1 MVKQSWRARKAFHW
15 LFNRR
20 CCSSITSA
28 LNVSSVVLEI
38 TYNVNKWEWLIMII
52 MMINSSYFSIGVNG
66 IRKESVQPFHDLEN
80 IHLIILLRREKIEI
94 ILLQCIPMNL
104 LINQPNHS
112 ATKYYHYYQY
122 IFKIKTYNQS
132 NIIAARIREIASV
145 HYSAKI
151 ISINCF
157 TLLLQ
162 AQSTS

>member
-38 TYNVNKWEWLIMII
+38 TYNVNKWEWLIMIM
-52 MMINSSYFSIGVNG
+52 MMINSSYFSIGVDRV
-66 IRKESVQPFHDLEN
+66 RKEFVQPFHDLEN
-80 IHLIILLRREKIEI
+80 VHLIFLLRREEIEI
-94 ILLQCIPMNL
+94 ILLECIPMNL
-104 LINQPNHS
+104 FINEPNHS

>member
-1 MVKQSWRARKAFHW
+1 M
-15 LFNRR
+15 
-20 CCSSITSA
+20 
-28 LNVSSVVLEI
+28 
-38 TYNVNKWEWLIMII
+38 IMMM
-52 MMINSSYFSIGVNG
+52 MMINSSYFSIGVDRV
-66 IRKESVQPFHDLEN
+66 RKESVQPFHDLEN
-80 IHLIILLRREKIEI
+80 VHLIILLRREKIEI
-94 ILLQCIPMNL
+94 ILFQCIPMNL

>member
-52 MMINSSYFSIGVNG
+52 MMINSSYFSIGVDRV
-66 IRKESVQPFHDLEN
+66 RKESVQPFHDLEN